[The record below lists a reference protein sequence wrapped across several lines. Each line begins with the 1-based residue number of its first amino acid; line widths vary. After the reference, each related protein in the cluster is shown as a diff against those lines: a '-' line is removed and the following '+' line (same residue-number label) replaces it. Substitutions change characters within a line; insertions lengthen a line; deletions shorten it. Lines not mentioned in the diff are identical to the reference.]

1 MMVDTGSTAVRK
13 RTARWHRDADAASG
27 TPGFGQKV
35 AWVGGVGGRSLLA
48 VCLALSLA
56 ACGGGGS
63 GGATA
68 TPGSALRAPTADFTV
83 TTAVPVAGVAVN
95 FDGRNSR
102 DSDGQVDRFEW
113 NFGDGRSASGATT
126 SHLYA
131 GAGTYNV
138 TLTVTDNQGL
148 SASVQRAFVVGGNFA
163 PVAAF
168 TINAASGQ
176 VPHAVTFD
184 AAPSSDQDGTLVSY
198 IWDFGDGT
206 GAGGIT
212 AQHTYNAPGTYQ
224 ANLQVTD
231 NSGAVATRSEAITVN
246 AAVGNFDASG
256 VISILSTSAIDVDV
270 NDLNTILGNNDSLA
284 TAQRVSN
291 PVTVGGYIN
300 EPGSGPNGRL
310 RTSGDPADSFAIAL
324 AGGETI
330 TLTIGDPDPALNDL
344 DLILYDATGRE
355 LVRSEGVDTTERV
368 TAPTPGNYFV
378 QVIPFSGASTYVL
391 TVGRFGSD
399 SATAEFTTAEDFVP
413 GELIV
418 EYAAGAAGAK
428 GEARMAAL
436 GLRRVQGAG
445 SARGPQLLRFAP
457 AATLATMGVQ
467 SQLQARADADPH
479 AATVLAAKL
488 LAREAGVASVDLN
501 YLRRANATP
510 NDSLYRVQWHLRD
523 IGLPQAWDIT
533 TGSRNV
539 VVAVIDTGVRPEHPD
554 LAENLIAG
562 YDFITDTARARDGN
576 GPDADPT
583 DPGDLSVGSSSSFH
597 GTHVAGTVGAIGN
610 NGIGVAGVAWNVS
623 IMPLRVLGKG
633 GGTSFDLIQS
643 IRYAARLS
651 NNTGALPARR
661 ADIINMSLGGGAF
674 SQSEQN
680 AITAARDAGVI
691 IVAAAGNDGVSA
703 LAYPASYSGVNSVSA
718 TTISR
723 TRAAYSNFGTAI
735 DVAAP
740 GGNNGTDI
748 NGDGVGDGV
757 VSTIG
762 DDTTDT
768 LRLGY
773 TALNGTS
780 MASPHVAGVIALMK
794 SVLPTMTPALLDAE
808 LSSGRLTDDAGA
820 RGRDDQFGHGIV
832 NANKAVARAR
842 ALFDQVSGGSVSIL
856 LASPSSLAFGSQL
869 TQQNADLQNAGDG
882 ALSITSVRT
891 NQPWL
896 SAVAGAIDANGL
908 GPYVVRVSRAGL
920 AEGSYTGQVTFV
932 STTNEVVLTVS
943 MEVRSV
949 AVGSSAGLHYVLLI
963 DPQTRRTVRSAML
976 EASNAQYSFSLL
988 DVPAGSYE
996 IVAGSDSNNDGFI
1009 CDAGE
1014 ACGVYRDI
1022 ELPETVILSS
1032 DRADLNFSSG
1042 FRSTIDARSLSV
1054 QPGGR
1059 AKSAAGR

>member
-1 MMVDTGSTAVRK
+1 MGESGNTMARAHGNRSAPGHGGS
-13 RTARWHRDADAASG
+13 ARPCRPAAHL
-27 TPGFGQKV
+27 
-35 AWVGGVGGRSLLA
+35 GR
-48 VCLALSLA
+48 LALALWLGLLLS

-63 GGATA
+63 GGATGA
-68 TPGSALRAPTADFTV
+68 PGSALRAPTADYTV
-83 TTAVPVAGVAVN
+83 TTAMPVAGVLVN
-95 FDGRNSR
+95 FDGRTSR
-102 DSDGQVDRFEW
+102 DSDGQIDRYEW
-113 NFGDGRSASGATT
+113 TFGDGGSATGATT
-126 SHLYA
+126 SHLFV
-131 GAGTYNV
+131 GAGTYTI

-148 SASVQRAFVVGGNFA
+148 SATVQRSLVVGGNFA

-168 TINAASGQ
+168 GISATSGQ

-184 AAPSSDQDGTLVSY
+184 AAPANDPDGTIVSY
-198 IWDFGDGT
+198 IWDFGDGA
-206 GAGGIT
+206 GAAGIT
-212 AQHTYNAPGTYQ
+212 AQHTYTAPGSYR
-224 ANLQVTD
+224 ASLQVTD
-231 NSGAVATRSEAITVN
+231 DRGAVASRSETITVN

-256 VISILSTSAIDVDV
+256 VINILATSAIDVDV
-270 NDLNTILGNNDSLA
+270 NDLNTQAGSNDTLA

-310 RTSGDPADSFAIAL
+310 RTPGDPADTYAIAL

-330 TLTIGDPDPALNDL
+330 TLTIGDPDPAVNDL
-344 DLILYDATGRE
+344 DLILYDSTGRE

-399 SATAEFTTAEDFVP
+399 ASGAEFTSAEEFVP

-418 EYAAGAAGAK
+418 EYAAGTLGAK
-428 GEARMAAL
+428 GQARMAAL
-436 GLRRVQGAG
+436 GFTAVQGVG
-445 SARGPQLLRFAP
+445 TPRGPQLLRFDPVATV
-457 AATLATMGVQ
+457 AAFGGTGR
-467 SQLQARADADPH
+467 LQARAATDDR
-479 AATVLAAKL
+479 AATVFAAKM

-501 YLRRANATP
+501 YLRRANASP
-510 NDSLYRVQWHLRD
+510 NDSLYRIQWHLRD
-523 IGLPQAWDIT
+523 IGLPQAWDIS

-539 VVAVIDTGVRPEHPD
+539 IVAVIDTGVRPDHPD
-554 LAENLIAG
+554 LAPNLIAG
-562 YDFITDTARARDGN
+562 YDFITDTTRARDGN

-597 GTHVAGTVGAIGN
+597 GTHVAGTVGAVGD
-610 NGIGVAGVAWNVS
+610 NGIGVSGVAWNVS

-691 IVAAAGNDGVSA
+691 VVAAAGNDGSA
-703 LAYPASYSGVNSVSA
+703 AFSYPASYTGVNSVSA

-723 TRAAYSNFGTAI
+723 TRAAYSNFGSAI

-780 MASPHVAGVIALMK
+780 MAAPHVAGVIALMK
-794 SVLPTMTPALLDAE
+794 SVLPTMTPGLFESE
-808 LSSGRLTDDAGA
+808 LSAGRLTDDAGA
-820 RGRDDQFGHGIV
+820 RGRDDNFGQGII

-856 LASPSSLAFGSQL
+856 LASPSSLAFGSLL
-869 TQQNADLQNAGDG
+869 TQLNTDLQNAGDG
-882 ALSITSVRT
+882 ALSVTSVRS

-896 SAVAGAIDANGL
+896 SAEPGAVDVNGL
-908 GPYVVRVSRAGL
+908 GPYVVRVNRAGL
-920 AEGSYTGQVTFV
+920 AEGTYTGQLTFV
-932 STTNEVVLTVS
+932 SSTNEVTLPVS
-943 MEVRSV
+943 MEVRAV
-949 AVGSSAGLHYVLLI
+949 AIGSNAGLHYVLLI
-963 DPQTRRTVRSAML
+963 DPASRATVRSAVV
-976 EASNAQYSFSLL
+976 EASNAQYAFSML
-988 DVPAGSYE
+988 DVPAGSYQ

-1022 ELPETVILSS
+1022 DSPETVILSS
-1032 DRADLNFSSG
+1032 DRADLNFSSA
-1042 FRSTIDARSLSV
+1042 FRSTFDATSLSV
-1054 QPGGR
+1054 QPGG
-1059 AKSAAGR
+1059 KPKAAPGR